1 MQQKKNTI
9 LTTST
14 ANSRAAHT
22 IPTLMKRITMML
34 ALILSFAFGVR
45 AADYVITYTNGGT
58 TYYLARKD
66 KSSLQSVTIFD
77 PTTCIWSCASN
88 TNGTEAG
95 TLNNSNTYGYLFQTV
110 NGTRY
115 FLSADGDALAL
126 VTSASSSNYTRW
138 RTNGTFVYN
147 RYSSSR
153 SYYIGLSN
161 NGVARQTNQNNASR
175 PYQVTF
181 TPVSPTFTNPTIN
194 GNDVLTA
201 TGNYTYTAS
210 GAAYQAGGYTNY
222 YFNSENHYY
231 NSDNSAITPKAATLS
246 GTAWSISTNEY
257 ATINSSGVVTVNSI
271 PTSDVT
277 LTITATVSVTGGTP
291 AAPAGTTL
299 VGTKEI
305 TIQGSV
311 PAAPTISVSGTTV
324 TLQTDA
330 TGTTSIRYTIDG
342 TDPTATTGM
351 VYSGAFDISGST
363 NSPVTI
369 KAITVRNG
377 YASSV
382 TTQQAKLTL
391 PEPVIKVNATAG
403 TATITWSN
411 SSATIYYTTDGSAP
425 SATNGT
431 RYNGQITGLVTMATV
446 KAIAI
451 CDGWNSSSVASA
463 TVTIPSGVSSDGTT
477 VTLFDYEDHKWSY
490 YSDEECPIHSLN
502 PADVKI
508 TYYGNGTKTVTT
520 TNDDN
525 PTSFTADATGVKVGI
540 DADANTF
547 VYYKTLERMD
557 GSTAATPSAAT
568 GRCAYTTI
576 PNPFSVR
583 PTYGSG
589 DTRWRGFY
597 KWRVKKVSGGT
608 IHSASTGGATY
619 AQGSTINA
627 EEEIYFAPSSEYGM
641 EVEFEALWA
650 RAYVVTTNA
659 TSGLKSSVSYERNFV
674 YLSTNTTLRNAALS
688 YPVTYTTLD
697 PSTGNGTKR
706 TITIRDGFTCNAN
719 TKFEN
724 LTFAQYNN
732 NAQTLTANG
741 HDLIVGRGCSGT
753 VNSVRGM
760 SGGSSNAVN
769 YTIRLESGT
778 FGTFNMIDSQTRTHS
793 GTVSAKTIFGCD
805 YDRAKKDNDKLSISN
820 NSTVYGASS
829 YQSFSGSTNRNNL
842 TYDWLIKS
850 GKVQSSKNV
859 GDANAD
865 ACIYMGNSGSGSDS
879 DGNKYQG
886 KRRLTME
893 GGEVCNI
900 AGGLNNYGN
909 NRDNYI
915 VNDGGWTLQIRMKG
929 GTVRGSIYGAAAYA
943 GASGDRLF
951 IFTGGTIG
959 GWVAGGANGTEE
971 DGGVLHGA
979 SYLYVGGN
987 TQIDSKASEDVINRA
1002 VGGNVFGAG
1011 CGYNSGSESGQVTQG
1026 TNVIVADGAYVER
1039 GVYGGGS
1046 YGYTTNTS
1054 NIYITGGRIGGVA
1067 GGVNG
1072 TSYSANIPG
1081 GVYGGACQN
1090 QGGTV
1095 NIYMT
1100 GGEVNG
1106 GLYGGSNNSG
1116 TISNNVTMQ
1125 INGGQVGTS
1134 GIPANIHGGGYGKD
1148 TKVNGNV
1155 TLTLGSNTTDPGVT
1169 VYGDVYGGSALG
1181 TVNDANSDKTEV
1193 TLNCGTING
1202 SLYGGGLG
1210 NATEEA
1216 NVNGAVTVTV
1226 NGGSVKKTSVEGSG
1240 GVYGANNINGEPKSS
1255 VTVVINGTAPAP
1267 SNEEYALYAVYGGG
1281 NQADYDY
1288 NGGPIVTVNNC
1299 ENSIEYVYGGGNAAA
1314 VKATSVT
1321 IWGGN
1326 TIGNVFG
1333 GGHGYKDGV
1342 GADVEGDV
1350 NVAIKGGTI
1359 KKVFGGSNSKGNI
1372 GGTIELTIDKDGGC
1386 PMRIG
1391 EVYGGGN
1398 EADGNAG
1405 TLTIG
1410 CTGALVEGDEGHLA
1424 HPENIGKTLEGIG
1437 AVYGGANNADIGKS
1451 EARSNITLNINSGM
1465 VANVFGGN
1473 NTGGNIYGDIT
1484 VNVNK
1489 NAETCG
1495 WYVGNVYGAGNL
1507 AAYTGS
1513 PVVNI
1518 QNGTVSGNVFGG
1530 GLGETA
1536 IVTGN
1541 PQVTIG
1547 DLVAG
1552 HEAYVASVGGDV
1564 YGGGDA
1570 ANVVGTPVVNIVNKC
1585 NTTIG
1590 NVYGGGNAADV
1601 NGTDVNI
1608 DGGTITGMVFGGGHG
1623 DKNADPQT
1631 EANVN
1636 GDVNVDITGG
1646 TINKVFG
1653 GSNSMGN
1660 ITGSIALNIEKADGH
1675 CDMRIAEVYGGGNE
1689 ADGNAGSLTIG
1700 CTGALVEGDEGHL
1713 AHPEN
1718 IGKTLEGI
1726 GAVYGGANNANIGND
1741 VTLNIN
1747 SGMVAKVFGGNNTGG
1762 TVNGNVTV
1770 NVNKSANTC
1779 GWYVGKVHGGGY
1791 GKETNVA
1798 ENVTVNIENG
1808 TIYGDVYGGSAL
1820 GKVNTNTE
1828 NTTTVNLKGGIIK
1841 GDAYGGGLGDSTTE
1855 ADVNG
1860 NVTVTLNGT
1869 AFELTTTDDR
1879 GNSIPTSGR
1888 IFGCNNINGSPKGTV
1903 LVKVL
1908 QTVARNSDGTLK
1920 DKPEIGSGVYE
1931 LQAVY
1936 GGGNLAA
1943 YNPTDPEADGQFT
1956 SYTWGE
1962 KNVAHVNTNKPVQ
1975 VVIDGCDE
1983 TSIEYVYG
1991 GGNAAATPATDVTVL
2006 GSYEIGSVFGG
2017 GNGKDRYTLD
2027 GGTTW
2032 NENEGA
2038 DVGVI
2043 DAEAYATD
2051 KSQGRYG
2058 TGNAMTSVL
2067 GGTVHNI
2074 YGGSNMKGNI
2084 VGEATAY
2091 LDAASD
2097 CELNAGDIYG
2107 GGNEAK
2113 MDGSSGIQLGCI
2125 KYLKE
2130 IYGGARNA
2138 DVGGDINLTITSG
2151 HFDRVFGG
2159 NNLGGAINGS
2169 ITVNIEETGCNPIT
2183 IGELYG
2189 CGNEAAY
2196 TTPEGKQDPTLNIRS
2211 FTSIGNVYGGG
2222 LGIDAVVTG
2231 NPTVNINVVKGAN
2244 NAVEN
2249 WPYNDGRTIDF
2260 GNDYKVTLPVHE
2272 KGKIGAIGTV
2282 FGGGNAAEVIGNTN
2296 VNIGTETSVVF
2307 ESLPVDERTKT
2318 VEGADIRGNVYG
2330 GGNQADVTGKT
2341 NVKVGRN

>member
-22 IPTLMKRITMML
+22 IPTLMKRITVLL
-34 ALILSFAFGVR
+34 ALILSFALGAR
-45 AADYVITYTNGGT
+45 AQSVIMSGDYFLTHNVEGTSVNAAGT
-58 TYYLARKD
+58 TTFNPATCLWQFAQDNYIRPSDNNGDAITSNNNYLQYTSLTLGNDGFNWYRARNNESIYHRTGTSSYNRTYYYLR
-66 KSSLQSVTIFD
+66 L
-77 PTTCIWSCASN
+77 
-88 TNGTEAG
+88 NGTNWQISN
-95 TLNNSNTYGYLFQTV
+95 NNSN
-110 NGTRY
+110 NGK
-115 FLSADGDALAL
+115 L
-126 VTSASSSNYTRW
+126 
-138 RTNGTFVYN
+138 
-147 RYSSSR
+147 
-153 SYYIGLSN
+153 I
-161 NGVARQTNQNNASR
+161 
-175 PYQVTF
+175 QVTI
-181 TPVSPTFTNPTIN
+181 TNNIPLTITNPTIN

-210 GAAYQAGGYTNY
+210 GAVYQAGGYSNY
-222 YFNSENHYY
+222 RFNNTDHYF
-231 NSDNSAITPKAATLS
+231 DNNTAIKAATLS

-277 LTITATVSVTGGTP
+277 LTITATVAVTDGIP

-342 TDPTATTGM
+342 TEPTATSGT
-351 VYSGAFDISGST
+351 VYNGAFDISGST

-377 YASSV
+377 NASSV

-391 PEPVIKVNATAG
+391 PEPVITVNAATG
-403 TATITWSN
+403 TATITCSN

-431 RYNGQITGLVTMATV
+431 PYNGQITGLATMATV

-451 CDGWNSSSVASA
+451 CDGWNSSSVTSA
-463 TVTIPSGVSSDGTT
+463 TVTIPSGVSPEGT
-477 VTLFDYEDHKWSY
+477 VTLFDYEDHNWTY
-490 YSDEECPIHSLN
+490 YSGVDASVDEGNYNTNYAGKLYSPN
-502 PADVKI
+502 PRNVKI
-508 TYYGNGTKTVTT
+508 TYNGVNGISGSSTKVRV
-520 TNDDN
+520 
-525 PTSFTADATGVKVGI
+525 SI
-540 DADANTF
+540 DESETTF
-547 VYYKTLERMD
+547 VYYKTLEE
-557 GSTAATPSAAT
+557 ATSDNYPYQVIS
-568 GRCAYTTI
+568 
-576 PNPFSVR
+576 NPFSVR
-583 PTYGSG
+583 PSTGSG
-589 DTRWRGFY
+589 GSKVYYGFAGW
-597 KWRVKKVSGGT
+597 KIVSGHQYIKRANGT
-608 IHSASTGGATY
+608 MAAEGATL
-619 AQGSTINA
+619 SLD
-627 EEEIYFAPSSEYGM
+627 EEITFVGLPYPSVNCISAEI
-641 EVEFEALWA
+641 VFETTWKIAN
-650 RAYVVTTNA
+650 RTYV
-659 TSGLKSSVSYERNFV
+659 SSN
-674 YLSTNTTLRNAALS
+674 
-688 YPVTYTTLD
+688 P
-697 PSTGNGTKR
+697 
-706 TITIRDGFTCNAN
+706 
-719 TKFEN
+719 
-724 LTFAQYNN
+724 N
-732 NAQTLTANG
+732 NAQTYAGDGDYESNFYVINCNYTRTITTSGPVTIMMVEPDGSADYRTDYTFTGNITPNNTGVTKIEFAKWNPNG
-741 HDLIVGRGCSGT
+741 SINATGRNVTLGRGLTMGGT
-753 VNSVRGM
+753 RRTIYGTNSNLNINQVFK
-760 SGGSSNAVN
+760 
-769 YTIRLESGT
+769 IESGT
-778 FGTFNMIDSQTRTHS
+778 YETFYAIGSSGPTNNMTKQLIIL
-793 GTVSAKTIFGCD
+793 GND
-805 YDRAKKDNDKLSISN
+805 YDRANNGGDNSKLSITNNMYLLDKGSTIGTDKLKIIAKSGKFTPNLNHSTAQASSNCFYLWYNSGGGSGTRELVIEGGEFWHIAGGWDSGNSN
-820 NSTVYGASS
+820 NSV
-829 YQSFSGSTNRNNL
+829 NL
-842 TYDWLIKS
+842 K
-850 GKVQSSKNV
+850 
-859 GDANAD
+859 
-865 ACIYMGNSGSGSDS
+865 
-879 DGNKYQG
+879 
-886 KRRLTME
+886 
-893 GGEVCNI
+893 
-900 AGGLNNYGN
+900 
-909 NRDNYI
+909 
-915 VNDGGWTLQIRMKG
+915 IRMKG
-929 GTVRGSIYGAAAYA
+929 GTIHGSVYGGAARYDTN
-943 GASGDRLF
+943 GYKQF
-951 IFTGGTIG
+951 IFTGGTVE
-959 GWVAGGANGTEE
+959 GWIAGGSNGYLAEGTDNQNGTVT
-971 DGGVLHGA
+971 GR
-979 SYLYVGGN
+979 SYVYVGGR
-987 TQIDSKASEDVINRA
+987 TQVSSDNSTTAINMS
-1002 VGGNVFGAG
+1002 VGGNVYGAG
-1011 CGYNSGSESGQVTQG
+1011 CGNTTVNNSGRVTEQ
-1026 TNVIVADGAYVER
+1026 TNVVIADECYVQR
-1039 GVYGGGS
+1039 GVYGGGA
-1046 YGYTTNTS
+1046 YGSSPGTANV
-1054 NIYITGGRIGGVA
+1054 YITGNAHVGGVYENTFD
-1067 GGVNG
+1067 V
-1072 TSYSANIPG
+1072 YG
-1081 GVYGGACQN
+1081 GVYGGARAK
-1090 QGGTV
+1090 GGGST

-1100 GGEVNG
+1100 GGYVEHGV
-1106 GLYGGSNNSG
+1106 YGGSNLTG
-1116 TISNNVTMQ
+1116 TINNNVTMQ

-1134 GIPANIHGGGYGKD
+1134 SAPANIHGGGYGKD
-1148 TKVNGNV
+1148 TKVDGNV

-1181 TVNDANSDKTEV
+1181 TVNDANSDKTQI

-1299 ENSIEYVYGGGNAAA
+1299 DNSIEYVYGGGNAAA
-1314 VKATSVT
+1314 VKTTNVT

-1326 TIGNVFG
+1326 VIGNVFG
-1333 GGHGYKDGV
+1333 GGHGYKDGA

-1372 GGTIELTIDKDGGC
+1372 GGTIELTIDKDGDC

-1424 HPENIGKTLEGIG
+1424 HPENIGKKLEGIG

-1473 NTGGNIYGDIT
+1473 NTGGKIYGDIT

-1507 AAYTGS
+1507 APYTGS

-1623 DKNADPQT
+1623 DNSAEPQIS
-1631 EANVN
+1631 ANVN
-1636 GDVNVDITGG
+1636 GNVNLDITGG

-1660 ITGSIALNIEKADGH
+1660 ITGSIALNIQKVDGH

-1762 TVNGNVTV
+1762 TVNGDVTV
-1770 NVNKSANTC
+1770 NVNENANAC

-1791 GKETNVA
+1791 GNGTNVA
-1798 ENVTVNIENG
+1798 GNVTVNIENG

-1820 GKVNTNTE
+1820 GKVNTDTD

-1869 AFELTTTDDR
+1869 AFELTTTTDDK

-1908 QTVARNSDGTLK
+1908 KTVAKNSDGTVK
-1920 DKPEIGSGVYE
+1920 DKPTTKGVYE

-1943 YNPTDPEADGQFT
+1943 YNPTNPLADGQFT
-1956 SYTWGE
+1956 SYTYGG
-1962 KNVAHVNTNKPVQ
+1962 NPVAHDNQKKPVQ
-1975 VVIDGCDE
+1975 VVIDGCGE

-1991 GGNAAATPATDVTVL
+1991 GGNAAATPATDVTIL

-2027 GGTTW
+2027 GGNNW
-2032 NENEGA
+2032 NANEGA

-2051 KSQGRYG
+2051 KSQGKYG

-2084 VGEATAY
+2084 VGNAVAY
-2091 LDAASD
+2091 LDAASN

-2107 GGNEAK
+2107 GGNEAY
-2113 MDGSSGIQLGCI
+2113 MDGNSGIQLGCI

-2151 HFDRVFGG
+2151 HFDRIFGG
-2159 NNLGGAINGS
+2159 NNLGGEIKGS

-2196 TTPEGKQDPTLNIRS
+2196 TTPEGKPHPTLNIRS

-2222 LGIDAVVTG
+2222 LGVKAVVKG
-2231 NPTVNINVVKGAN
+2231 NPTVNINVVKGVN
-2244 NAVEN
+2244 NDVEG
-2249 WPYNDGRTIDF
+2249 WSYNGKTINFGDG
-2260 GNDYKVTLPVHE
+2260 NSVTLPVHE
-2272 KGKIGAIGTV
+2272 MGKIGAIGTV

-2296 VNIGTETSVVF
+2296 VNIGTEVSVVF

-2341 NVKVGRN
+2341 NVKVGRK